1 MDDGYF
7 DGKDLPA
14 GIAEFVSRIPNLETL
29 IVVKR
34 LDGAPLIVYVESVH
48 VIVSPEE
55 WYEVIKGMV
64 LAEWES
70 KKVVN

>member
-14 GIAEFVSRIPNLETL
+14 GIAELVSRIPNLETL
-29 IVVKR
+29 MVVKR
-34 LDGAPLIVYVESVH
+34 MDGAPLIVYVESAH

-55 WYEVIKGMV
+55 WYEVIKGV
-64 LAEWES
+64 VIAEWES
-70 KKVVN
+70 RKVVN